1 MKLAF
6 KYQSYLPLLSL
17 TEEGRKQKKNLV
29 LWNFKIK
36 FFFPST
42 PRSYLVKDGG
52 QKSSI
57 LQNRRLDGVSTA
69 SKALGGT
76 GAPQRAQG
84 PGHHTAWEKRRKAAK
99 GHGSSAAGDTGE
111 ASLEA
116 AFALQDK
123 R

>member
-6 KYQSYLPLLSL
+6 KYRPYLPLLSL
-17 TEEGRKQKKNLV
+17 TEEGRKQKNNLV

-57 LQNRRLDGVSTA
+57 LQNPRLDGVSPA
-69 SKALGGT
+69 KHLG
-76 GAPQRAQG
+76 PLVHPRELRG
-84 PGHHTAWEKRRKAAK
+84 PGTIK
-99 GHGSSAAGDTGE
+99 HGRSGERLPRAMGALLRGDTGE

-116 AFALQDK
+116 AFAFQDK
-123 R
+123 H